1 MAQNKI
7 NIAVLLGDPS
17 GIGPEL
23 VSKLLSEEI
32 TNKANLIVIGEK
44 NILESGNKISGKSH
58 NLNFVEDFDNI
69 DFAKRNK
76 FFLDISE
83 GKNYNYKLSECSKE
97 AGESVLSSLDLALDL
112 AKENKIHAINFGPFN
127 KTSLKLGGNKYSD
140 ELHLMAEKLEV
151 KNFFCE
157 FNVIDNF
164 WTARVSSHIPIKE
177 VPEHVK
183 KEKIIK
189 PIKLINEAMKLNGI
203 KSPRVAVQALNPH
216 AEFGTEEKEEIIPAI
231 EEAKKLGINA
241 DGPLPCDTSFI
252 TAYKDGNHD
261 CIVGMY
267 HDALQSGLKAFGF
280 DRGVTVQGGLP
291 LPITT
296 PAHGTAFDIAGKN
309 VANLEPTLNSFKIAL
324 TMAENKIDNDKN
336 KRN

>member
-32 TNKANLIVIGEK
+32 TNKANVIIIGEK

-69 DFAKRNK
+69 DFAKGNK
-76 FFLDISE
+76 FFLDISK
-83 GKNYNYKLSECSKE
+83 GKNHNYKLSECSKE
-97 AGESVLSSLDLALDL
+97 AGESVLASLNLALDL
-112 AKENKIHAINFGPFN
+112 AKEHKIHAINFGPFN

-216 AEFGTEEKEEIIPAI
+216 AEFGTEEKDEIIPAI

-252 TAYKDGNHD
+252 VAYKNKNHD
-261 CIVGMY
+261 CMVGMY

-280 DRGVTVQGGLP
+280 DRGVTVQGGLTVP
-291 LPITT
+291 VTT
-296 PAHGTAFDIAGKN
+296 TAHGSAFAIAGKN
-309 VANLEPTLNSFKIAL
+309 EANIDPILNSFKIAL
-324 TMAENKIDNDKN
+324 SMSKN
-336 KRN
+336 KKN